1 MKYNIF
7 VNCGG
12 NLMEFKSNSDAKN
25 FFLECM
31 NCCEGSER
39 ERYTTIY
46 LELQNSNCRFAS
58 DHSSQIYRTSIDL
71 EQLNIKDYNELKKNY
86 DLTDEDINY
95 IQANYKLGKISKRI
109 FNSDI
114 RKYNNDFEEYYN
126 NQPECNKVDKYYLID
141 SDTNK
146 IICFD
151 YRLPEYFCEEFEL
164 KDYNYAYKWLNDE
177 IEYDEYLNK
186 DKDDMEI

>member
-12 NLMEFKSNSDAKN
+12 NLMEFKSNSEAKN
-25 FFLECM
+25 FFLEYM

-71 EQLNIKDYNELKKNY
+71 EQLNIKDYNELNLLISELNRNCSYEVRVVKTNIMNSQ
-86 DLTDEDINY
+86 EY
-95 IQANYKLGKISKRI
+95 IKTILPTLREKR
-109 FNSDI
+109 
-114 RKYNNDFEEYYN
+114 KE
-126 NQPECNKVDKYYLID
+126 NKQ
-141 SDTNK
+141 
-146 IICFD
+146 C
-151 YRLPEYFCEEFEL
+151 
-164 KDYNYAYKWLNDE
+164 
-177 IEYDEYLNK
+177 
-186 DKDDMEI
+186 